1 MSKKIQPSKLGIRL
15 PDFLFICL
23 VLANLALVG
32 YLGFGDYQR
41 GRLVADSQQNGEQI
55 LVWFEDLALKLQ
67 DGSTISP
74 QSCIPFSEEV
84 PGQKG
89 AKINTWKSCVEA
101 LYGSNGPFHQYTN
114 LLIPS
119 APAYAANCDKHEL
132 DSSGAFIFEKLTAN
146 PAGPPSAGPMESG
159 EKLLEGINIRLSL
172 CDTGYYLIK
181 IGEFKL

>member
-1 MSKKIQPSKLGIRL
+1 MSKKIQRSKLGIKL

-23 VLANLALVG
+23 VLANLALVVN
-32 YLGFGDYQR
+32 LGLGDYQR

-55 LVWFEDLALKLQ
+55 LAWFENFALKIQ
-67 DGSTISP
+67 DGSAVSP

-84 PGQKG
+84 PGQKA
-89 AKINTWKSCVEA
+89 AKINTWKSCIEA

-114 LLIPS
+114 LLIPDV
-119 APAYAANCDKHEL
+119 PAYAAKCDKHEL

-146 PAGPPSAGPMESG
+146 PAGPPSAGPMEPS

-181 IGEFKL
+181 IGVFKL